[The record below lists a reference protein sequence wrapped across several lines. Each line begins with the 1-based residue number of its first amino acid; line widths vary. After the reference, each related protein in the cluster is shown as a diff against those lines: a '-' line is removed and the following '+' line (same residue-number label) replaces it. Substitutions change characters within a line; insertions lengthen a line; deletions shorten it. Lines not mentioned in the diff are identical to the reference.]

1 MRGFVFWTGIYNII
15 AGISF
20 LVPGIVPL
28 LGIRPP
34 ESSFWVWTV
43 AASVI
48 YLGVALV
55 LSSRRLAERATVV
68 YWEGILRIVAF
79 FLFGGYGFFGDLGL
93 VAGILGVLDLV
104 IGLVY
109 LIGLPRALGKPAMDL
124 LLDRVRRE

>member
-79 FLFGGYGFFGDLGL
+79 FLFGGYGFLGDLGL

-109 LIGLPRALGKPAMDL
+109 LIGLPRALGKRPMDL
-124 LLDRVRRE
+124 FLDRVRRE

>member
-1 MRGFVFWTGIYNII
+1 MRSFVFWTGIYNVI

-20 LVPGIVPL
+20 LVPGLVSL
-28 LGIRPP
+28 LGIRAS
-34 ESSFWVWTV
+34 ESNFWVWTV

-55 LSSRRLAERATVV
+55 LSSRRLAERAPVV

-79 FLFGGYGFFGDLGL
+79 FLFGGYGFLGDLGL
-93 VAGILGVLDLV
+93 VAGILGVLELV

-124 LLDRVRRE
+124 LLDRVRRA